1 VHAYSLHAPIRNHT
15 QQTLNKLSTVSQSH
29 LHQSHSF
36 TFLHAHTL
44 TFLPSYIMTIL
55 HSYTLTCSHSY
66 ILTFCAALRCAAL
79 RCAALRSAAQRIS
92 LAFFTFLHST
102 QVTKSRVF
110 NFMLATLIPILHTS
124 GQTNSSTMTTTS
136 TLNYNKRST
145 KRPNIQPFPHSHI
158 STFPHF
164 LHSRIPTISHT
175 HWGKRVHLLQLQQNH
190 TKLSTNSTQQ
200 TLNQL
205 STNDHAHSA
214 PIRATELIYYNYNDY
229 TKLQQTLNQ
238 TPEHVTVPTF
248 THLHIPAS
256 PHSRI
261 PTVSHTH

>member
-1 VHAYSLHAPIRNHT
+1 
-15 QQTLNKLSTVSQSH
+15 
-29 LHQSHSF
+29 
-36 TFLHAHTL
+36 
-44 TFLPSYIMTIL
+44 MTIL

-190 TKLSTNSTQQ
+190 TKLLPTNAKPT
-200 TLNQL
+200 
-205 STNDHAHSA
+205 ARKYHSH
-214 PIRATELIYYNYNDY
+214 ISHIS
-229 TKLQQTLNQ
+229 
-238 TPEHVTVPTF
+238 TF
-248 THLHIPAS
+248 THTHHIPTL
-256 PHSRI
+256 PYFH
-261 PTVSHTH
+261 SHTFPHFHISTVPHPHNPTYTHRHIQTLPHVHISTTLHYHMSTLRLR